1 MQHKFM
7 LYTLLLLGIILV
19 VSLSA
24 CGCEPES
31 VPPGPAMQWYK
42 TFGEGTDTYGNSVQQ
57 TTDGGY
63 IICGSTG
70 SVRSSGVDV
79 WLIKTDAEGNII
91 WDKTFGSH
99 GTDDG
104 SSVQQTTDG
113 GYILC
118 GTTEGGIWLIKTD
131 AEGNIIWDKTF
142 GGWGYSVQQTTDGG
156 YIVCGQSDEHLRLIK
171 TDAEGNTLWDK
182 TFVGQRI
189 DQGNSVQQTTDGGY
203 IVCGWTRPLVEG
215 WIVGKPNVW
224 LIKTDAEGNI
234 IWDKMFGGE
243 LYAEAA
249 SVQQTTDGG
258 YIICGIGETEETI
271 GEFGALLIKTDAEG
285 NIIWE
290 GVFYSS
296 YRDYSVY
303 GYSVQQTSDGG
314 YSVCGKDRLYS
325 PWLMKVDADGN
336 RLWDKTFKEI
346 KGIADGRSIQQT
358 TDGGYIIC
366 GMVYSAESSHVL
378 LFKVA
383 PEQ

>member
-1 MQHKFM
+1 MKHQFRD
-7 LYTLLLLGIILV
+7 YALLLLGLILV
-19 VSLSA
+19 TSLSA

-31 VPPGPAMQWYK
+31 VQPAPAIQWYK

-63 IICGSTG
+63 IVCGIIKNPSEEG
-70 SVRSSGVDV
+70 A
-79 WLIKTDAEGNII
+79 WLIKTDVEGNTI
-91 WDKTFGSH
+91 WDKTFGSKN
-99 GTDDG
+99 DEFQ
-104 SSVQQTTDG
+104 SVQETTDG
-113 GYILC
+113 GYIVC
-118 GTTEGGIWLIKTD
+118 GTMWSSEGAWLIKTD
-131 AEGNIIWDKTF
+131 VEGNTIWDKTF
-142 GGWGYSVQQTTDGG
+142 GGIGNSVQQTADGG

-203 IVCGWTRPLVEG
+203 IVCGWTRPLVQTG
-215 WIVGKPNVW
+215 IIGKPNVW
-224 LIKTDAEGNI
+224 LIKTDADGNKL
-234 IWDKMFGGE
+234 WDRMLGGE

-285 NIIWE
+285 NTIWE
-290 GVFYSS
+290 GVFYT
-296 YRDYSVY
+296 YRGWSGY
-303 GYSVQQTSDGG
+303 GYSIQQTADGG
-314 YSVCGKDRLYS
+314 YIVCGKTEIHS
-325 PWLMKVDADGN
+325 PWILKTDADGN
-336 RLWDKTFKEI
+336 KLWEIASPKEI
-346 KGIADGRSIQQT
+346 KGFADNRSIQQT

-366 GMVYSAESSHVL
+366 GMVHFAESSHVL